1 MIRTLLPTTVLLFA
15 SLAAPAADTPA
26 GLLPPDR
33 AIEQAVDHYLDAAL
47 RAANVRPA
55 LPADDAALLRRLT
68 LDLVG
73 RIPTPAEVNAYL
85 ASKDPHKKVKL
96 VDRLIA
102 APAFARHQAQEFT
115 AFLQANLEGKRRGQN
130 AGALRDYLQGAFAEN
145 RPWDRMFRDLL
156 VPDESDP
163 KARGAA
169 EFLRSRVKDLNRLTI
184 DVSTAFFGVNI
195 SCAQCHDH
203 PHVEDWKQDHFYG
216 MKAFFART
224 FDKGGRLGERD
235 QGEVKFVPNK
245 GKEKVARVMFLTGKV
260 VDEPP
265 QSKPAPKTKKTA
277 PVRPAPGK
285 TAKVGKSGKPAKVD
299 KSAPARPGLRA
310 KLVELALEPG
320 QREYFAR
327 AIVNRTFHRLLGRGL
342 VMPLDQM
349 HSANPPSHPELL
361 NWLARDLIDHRY
373 DLRRL
378 VRGLVL
384 TNAYARGSRWESGE
398 PPAEKLFAVGQVRPL
413 TPMQIA
419 VSLRVATAD
428 PEALAKD
435 AKKLEAL
442 EKAAARLASLFPQPG
457 DNFQVGASEAMLFAN
472 NEAMLRE
479 LLADT
484 PGALVH
490 RLKQVTDLDKR
501 ADLAVRA
508 VLSRPAR
515 PDEIKALTEYM
526 RGRGG
531 RPVEACQQA
540 VWALLASA
548 EFRFNY

>member
-1 MIRTLLPTTVLLFA
+1 MIRINLFALALLFA
-15 SLAAPAADTPA
+15 ALPAPADDRAA

-33 AIEQAVDHYLDAAL
+33 TIEQAVDHYIDAAL
-47 RAANVRPA
+47 RAANVKPA
-55 LPADDAALLRRLT
+55 PPADDAALLRRLT

-73 RIPTPAEVNAYL
+73 RIPTPAELTAYL
-85 ASKDPHKKVKL
+85 ANSDPHKKVKL

-102 APAFARHQAQEFT
+102 TPAFARHLAQEFS
-115 AFLQANLEGKRRGQN
+115 AFLQVNGDGKRRGAN
-130 AGALRDYLQGAFAEN
+130 PGALRDYLQGAFAEN
-145 RPWDRMFRDLL
+145 RPWDRIFRELL
-156 VPDESDP
+156 LPDESDP

-169 EFLRSRVKDLNRLTI
+169 EFLRTRVKDLNRLTI

-203 PHVEDWKQDHFYG
+203 PHVTDWKQDHFYG

-235 QGEVKFVPNK
+235 QGVVKFIPNK

-260 VDEPP
+260 VEEPP
-265 QSKPAPKTKKTA
+265 ASVPAPTKKKTGPVRTA
-277 PVRPAPGK
+277 PSKTGK
-285 TAKVGKSGKPAKVD
+285 ASKAAKPD
-299 KSAPARPGLRA
+299 KSEPARPGLRA
-310 KLVELALEPG
+310 KLVELVLEPG

-361 NWLARDLIDHRY
+361 DWLARDLIEHRY

-384 TNAYARGSRWESGE
+384 TNVYARGSRWEDGE
-398 PPAEKLFAVGQVRPL
+398 APSEKLFAVGQVRPL

-419 VSLRVATAD
+419 VSLRIATAD

-442 EKAAARLASLFPQPG
+442 EKSAARLASLFPQPG

-479 LLADT
+479 LLADA
-484 PGALVH
+484 PGALVN
-490 RLKQVTDLDKR
+490 RLKQVADLDKR
-501 ADLAVRA
+501 ADMAVRS
-508 VLSRPAR
+508 VLSRPGR
-515 PDEIKALTEYM
+515 PDEIKALVEYL
-526 RGRGG
+526 RGRAD